1 MLDEVDNSVDVYCGF
16 IELKVRVPA
25 TVYNSTKATCVAPP
39 SYYFKQTQVELTLN
53 SVDYTEDEEIFYY
66 YKPPNIYD
74 VDPREGPVKGGTNV
88 IVSGTQFEN
97 TKENVKCD
105 FNGIVVQGKYKNA

>member
-1 MLDEVDNSVDVYCGF
+1 MKGRNFYPFSEILSEVDNAIDVFCGF

-39 SYYFKQTQVELTLN
+39 SYYFKQSQVELTLN
-53 SVDYTEDEEIFYY
+53 SVDYTEDENIFSY

-74 VDPREGPVKGGTNV
+74 VDPREGPVRGGTNV
-88 IVSGTQFEN
+88 TVSGT
-97 TKENVKCD
+97 
-105 FNGIVVQGKYKNA
+105 